1 MIEGKLLL
9 KPEEFKPSFDK
20 WKVVGILNPGV
31 VRAKNKKIV
40 MYIRVSEEAGYKHK
54 NLIKCPIMADKN
66 NYKEKY
72 ENVKKKD
79 VVKRGR
85 WGEIYLKDG
94 SCRLPH
100 ISHFKKITL
109 DKGGM
114 EIENIDPRPAFTG
127 HPGEGEYGVEDAR
140 ITKIKNKYYMTY
152 VGVSARDGVSSYLAV
167 SKDLNKWKRLG
178 LIFREQNKDVM
189 LFPEKINGNYFALNR
204 PEATFEFTKPSIWLS
219 QSKDLIYWGK
229 DMCLMRPRP
238 KGWDRDRLGGG
249 APPIKTKKGWLMI
262 YHGVKD
268 LESGSKYFGGAA
280 LLDLKD
286 PRKVLMRSPE
296 DKPLL
301 EPGYTFEK
309 HGFMNNVVFPT
320 GVIEDLDKKHVM
332 IYSGGADSIIS
343 VRRMEIA
350 DIFKHMRKVK

>member
-1 MIEGKLLL
+1 
-9 KPEEFKPSFDK
+9 
-20 WKVVGILNPGV
+20 
-31 VRAKNKKIV
+31 
-40 MYIRVSEEAGYKHK
+40 
-54 NLIKCPIMADKN
+54 
-66 NYKEKY
+66 
-72 ENVKKKD
+72 
-79 VVKRGR
+79 
-85 WGEIYLKDG
+85 
-94 SCRLPH
+94 
-100 ISHFKKITL
+100 
-109 DKGGM
+109 
-114 EIENIDPRPAFTG
+114 
-127 HPGEGEYGVEDAR
+127 
-140 ITKIKNKYYMTY
+140 
-152 VGVSARDGVSSYLAV
+152 
-167 SKDLNKWKRLG
+167 
-178 LIFREQNKDVM
+178 
-189 LFPEKINGNYFALNR
+189 
-204 PEATFEFTKPSIWLS
+204 EATFEFTKPSIWLS